1 MFTLNFILPR
11 AKIYLHTDDYNSLLA
26 HYSTLF
32 LTECSNPVFCATYVS
47 SRISISVIRS
57 VGRDVAFP
65 GGSAVAKQGGLGD
78 HGETYLYA
86 HASAFDFHVLK
97 CVLFLRGR
105 KLCENSL
112 KFTGNYGIIVSA
124 NMHQGNDL
132 FSVYSRGRQCAF
144 ICLSAPLTVRNNPV
158 FVWSKTTLN
167 NVLLQGDSMYLEAL
181 DNGLMVLDPGVDL
194 LSINNLPS
202 VIYVTC
208 NTNINDNFSYSVC
221 QPAMDT
227 SIDLIGDE
235 KPAEPQTITDPPIV
249 VEPIEAQTIIDPPIV
264 VEPIEAQT
272 IISSLPDGEGNESQI
287 WLINYGREFQGR
299 VISDQEIES
308 RYYNIYTALVNT
320 FLNDSYAILILEGYM
335 MALIKQT
342 EYFYL
347 FDSHARDL
355 HGMPD
360 PNGMKFKNIL
370 DLEQYLYFVSMELH
384 TNLFEIVPLQLNKHT
399 ASKTTARC
407 ITDKEYQKKRRS
419 LETEG
424 TKIGRL
430 QKAVDLKKRRQSE
443 ETDSKKQSRLKKIE
457 SLKKESSLNK
467 LKVRNN

>member
-1 MFTLNFILPR
+1 M
-11 AKIYLHTDDYNSLLA
+11 
-26 HYSTLF
+26 
-32 LTECSNPVFCATYVS
+32 
-47 SRISISVIRS
+47 
-57 VGRDVAFP
+57 
-65 GGSAVAKQGGLGD
+65 
-78 HGETYLYA
+78 
-86 HASAFDFHVLK
+86 
-97 CVLFLRGR
+97 
-105 KLCENSL
+105 
-112 KFTGNYGIIVSA
+112 
-124 NMHQGNDL
+124 
-132 FSVYSRGRQCAF
+132 
-144 ICLSAPLTVRNNPV
+144 
-158 FVWSKTTLN
+158 WSKTTLN

-181 DNGLMVLDPGVDL
+181 DNGLIVLDPGVDL

-208 NTNINDNFSYSVC
+208 NTNITDNFSYSVC
-221 QPAMDT
+221 QSVMDT
-227 SIDLIGDE
+227 SIDSIGDE

-249 VEPIEAQTIIDPPIV
+249 VQPVEAQTIIDPLIV

-287 WLINYGREFQGR
+287 WLINYEKEFQGC

-308 RYYNIYTALVNT
+308 HYYNIYTALVNT

-347 FDSHARDL
+347 FYSHARDL

-360 PNGMKFKNIL
+360 PNGTAVVMKFKNIL
-370 DLEQYLYFVSMELH
+370 DLEQYLYSVSMELH

-399 ASKTTARC
+399 ASKTMAKC
-407 ITDKEYQKKRRS
+407 IRDKEYQKKRRS

-424 TKIGRL
+424 TKIARL

-443 ETDSKKQSRLKKIE
+443 ETDSKKQSRLTK
-457 SLKKESSLNK
+457 
-467 LKVRNN
+467 